1 MATSEQAG
9 ATLAR
14 PARPKKSLGQH
25 FLVDRGVRARI
36 VEAAELS
43 AGDHV
48 VEVGA
53 GRGFL
58 TRALVERAGRVVA
71 VEMDEALAERLV
83 GSLGDPDNLAVVTG
97 DARELDIA
105 SLVDGVTPYKLVA
118 NLPYY
123 AATPII
129 RRFLETEHKPRL
141 IVVMVQREVART
153 MVAAPGQMGLL
164 SVATQVYGTPRI
176 VCHVPPRAF
185 KPAPKVTSSVVRID
199 VHPRP
204 AFLAVAPDDFFR
216 VVRAGFS
223 APRKQLRNSLA
234 GGLVIPP
241 AQAESVLAR
250 AGIDPTRRAQT
261 LDLDE
266 WRRLDEAV
274 RAGPGAG

>member
-1 MATSEQAG
+1 MSEPAG

-36 VEAAELS
+36 IEAAELS

-48 VEVGA
+48 VEIGA

-71 VEMDEALAERLV
+71 VEMDEALAERLES
-83 GSLGDPDNLAVVTG
+83 SLGTPPGLQVVIG
-97 DARELDIA
+97 DARQVDIDA
-105 SLVDGVTPYKLVA
+105 LVDGGSPYKLVA

-129 RRFLETEHKPRL
+129 RRFLEAEHKPDR

-153 MVAAPGQMGLL
+153 MVAGPGKMGLL

-176 VCHVPPRAF
+176 VCYAPPRAF
-185 KPAPKVTSSVVRID
+185 KPAPNVTSAVVRID
-199 VHPRP
+199 VYPRP
-204 AFLAVAPDDFFR
+204 ALPAGPPDRFFG

-223 APRKQLRNSLA
+223 APRKQLRNSLG
-234 GGLVIPP
+234 GGLAISP
-241 AQAESVLAR
+241 AAAESILAR
-250 AGIDPTRRAQT
+250 AGIDRTRRAQT

-266 WRRLDEAV
+266 WARLDEAV
-274 RAGPGAG
+274 RAELGAE